1 MEQQTN
7 AKKLETGP
15 PGILGRPEVL
25 MIAVGQV
32 VGAGVISLI
41 GVGIGQTGK
50 SIWLSYLIA
59 IVVGFFIAVPF
70 MLLGSTLRLS
80 GGPYSAIHTLL
91 GERVAGMFLVGQI
104 PGLVSMAV
112 YCVSVGNYMKS
123 LFPGFDVRIVGVV
136 TLTAFYLIHLC
147 GVDIMAKV
155 QKYMGYI
162 LLISLMLF
170 IIFGMRKVDI
180 SVMDFSDQDF
190 MTNGWSGVFTAVFLL
205 VFSTHGYYYAIGYGK
220 DAKNAR
226 RDIPWAMLCAV
237 PIIFV
242 LYVGASIVAAG
253 VLPLQEVAGQP
264 LTNAAKAVL
273 PAPLFIVFIVG
284 GAMMALLTSLNS
296 SIGFSSNMLLAGAKD
311 GWLPE
316 SWAKTNRRGAPY
328 VILTLIYLIGLIPV
342 VINFDVGKI
351 TNNILL
357 FTSTLMFITFYA
369 IFKLPSVCPEEWK
382 NSRMHMATWKFYLLM
397 IVGTLMEVAV
407 FIYSIRG
414 VGVMVAVV
422 SLAALVIS
430 IAYSQIRFKKGFVH
444 SVVSVWS
451 D

>member
-1 MEQQTN
+1 MVEQEN
-7 AKKLETGP
+7 KKRLESGP
-15 PGILGRPEVL
+15 PGILGKPEML

-50 SIWLSYLIA
+50 SIWLAYLIA

-70 MLLGSTLRLS
+70 ILLGSTIRLG

-104 PGLVSMAV
+104 PGLVAMAV

-123 LFPGFDVRIVGVV
+123 LFPGFNVKIVGIV
-136 TLTAFYLIHLC
+136 TLTLFYIVHLC

-162 LLISLMLF
+162 LLVSLMLF
-170 IIFGMRKVDI
+170 IIFGMGKVDP
-180 SVMDFSDQDF
+180 SVFHVKSADF
-190 MTNGWSGVFTAVFLL
+190 MTDGWNGVFTAVFLL

-253 VLPLQEVAGQP
+253 VLPLEEVAGQP
-264 LTNAAKAVL
+264 LTNVAKAVL
-273 PAPLFIVFIVG
+273 PGPLFILFIVG

-296 SIGFSSNMLLAGAKD
+296 SIGFSSNMLLAGARD

-316 SWAKTNRRGAPY
+316 SWAKTNKRGAPY
-328 VILTLIYLIGLIPV
+328 VILTLIYVIGLIPV
-342 VINFDVGKI
+342 IINFDVGKI

-382 NSRMHMATWKFYLLM
+382 NSRMHMARWKFYVLM
-397 IVGTLMEVAV
+397 GLGTMAEVAV

-414 VGVMVAVV
+414 VGVTVAAV
-422 SLAALVIS
+422 SLAALIIS
-430 IAYSQIRFKKGFVH
+430 IAYSQMRFRKGCVH